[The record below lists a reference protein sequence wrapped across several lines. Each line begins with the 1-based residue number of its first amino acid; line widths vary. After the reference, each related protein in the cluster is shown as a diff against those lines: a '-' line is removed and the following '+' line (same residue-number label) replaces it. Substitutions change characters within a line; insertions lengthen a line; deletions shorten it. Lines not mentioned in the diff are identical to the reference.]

1 MCLNQTQVWH
11 QVKKMIVPKFHYI
24 SSSRCHFY
32 GGVDKFVWLYLP
44 ILILLLIN
52 SGMFIYVVTNICK
65 NE

>member
-1 MCLNQTQVWH
+1 
-11 QVKKMIVPKFHYI
+11 MIILKFHYI
-24 SSSRCHFY
+24 SYSRCHFY